1 MREPERFLLAHGFM
15 LPADKGDYIRADDPA
30 YLLMRR
36 KASAFDAIELGM
48 VNFVYDASCNEFAA
62 YPEGKRIGESKYA
75 ERLIDAIEAA
85 MKEEPK

>member
-1 MREPERFLLAHGFM
+1 MDGAW
-15 LPADKGDYIRADDPA
+15 ISADDPA

-36 KASAFDAIELGM
+36 KAAAFDAIELGM